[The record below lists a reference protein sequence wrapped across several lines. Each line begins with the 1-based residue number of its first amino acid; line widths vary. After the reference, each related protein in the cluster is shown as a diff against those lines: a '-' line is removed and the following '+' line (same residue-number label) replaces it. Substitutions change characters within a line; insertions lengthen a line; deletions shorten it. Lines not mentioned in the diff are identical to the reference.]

1 MMYVVISRLDADK
14 FAQLDYSLNF
24 GIPSETKNLF
34 TDWLINGGNYE
45 ETRDEV
51 FK

>member
-14 FAQLDYSLNF
+14 FAVLDYTLNF
-24 GIPSETKNLF
+24 GIPQETKNLF
-34 TDWLINGGNYE
+34 VDWLINGGNYE

>member
-14 FAQLDYSLNF
+14 FAALDFTLNF
-24 GIPSETKNLF
+24 GITQEVRTLF
-34 TDWLINGGNYE
+34 IDWLINGGNYE
-45 ETRDEV
+45 ETRDQI